1 VRGDNFKP
9 HNLII
14 IRRLMY
20 KVVDDFEKAI
30 AKYAGSK
37 YAVAVDSCT
46 NALLLCCDYFKVK
59 EVTIPHK
66 TYVSVPQAI
75 INAGGTVKFDW
86 HEWWQHDGFYQLK
99 PYPIIDSA
107 RLCTSGMYGD
117 ISSFHSLKEPFVC
130 ISLHWGKTFNLG
142 QGGVILHDSKKAQ
155 EWFKKARWDA
165 RTAGVKPKNDEI
177 TFIGR
182 HCPMSPRDAAD
193 ALTRLHFL
201 PKHNDPLPVEKG
213 YADLSKFKVFK

>member
-1 VRGDNFKP
+1 
-9 HNLII
+9 
-14 IRRLMY
+14 MY
-20 KVVDDFEKAI
+20 EVVDKFEKAM

-37 YAVAVDSCT
+37 YACVVDSCT

-59 EVTIPHK
+59 EVTVPKH

-75 INAGGTVKFDW
+75 INAGGTVKFDDRV
-86 HEWWQHDGFYQLK
+86 WQGTGLYQLK
-99 PYPIIDSA
+99 PYPIWDSA
-107 RLCTSGMYGD
+107 RICTSGMYNQKGQ
-117 ISSFHSLKEPFVC
+117 FVC
-130 ISLHWGKTFNLG
+130 LSLHWGKTFNLG

-155 EWFKKARWDA
+155 EWFVKARWDA
-165 RTAGVKPKNDEI
+165 RTAGVKPKDDEI

-201 PKHNDPLPVEKG
+201 PKHNKPLPVEKG
-213 YADLSKFKVFK
+213 YADLSKFKIFRGESANTNL